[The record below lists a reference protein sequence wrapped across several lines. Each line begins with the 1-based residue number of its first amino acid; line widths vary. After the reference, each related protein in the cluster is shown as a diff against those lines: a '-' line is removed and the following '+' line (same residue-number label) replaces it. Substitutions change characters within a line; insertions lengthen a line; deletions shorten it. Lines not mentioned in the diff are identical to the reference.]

1 MKQYK
6 TLTLQLLRQYPSIHN
21 QLKDSRILSPV
32 LDHYSKELKK
42 CHEAWM
48 DSLSE
53 SKPGSDPSQI
63 GAEAMELALQE
74 VEDRLPSELP
84 PDGSASLTLDGAI
97 AYLRKG
103 IPPA

>member
-6 TLTLQLLRQYPSIHN
+6 TLTLQLLRQYPAIHN
-21 QLKDSRILSPV
+21 RLKESRTLPPT

-53 SKPGSDPSQI
+53 SKPGSDPNQI
-63 GAEAMELALQE
+63 AAEAMELALQE

-84 PDGSASLTLDGAI
+84 PDGSASLTLEGAI
-97 AYLRKG
+97 GFLRKG